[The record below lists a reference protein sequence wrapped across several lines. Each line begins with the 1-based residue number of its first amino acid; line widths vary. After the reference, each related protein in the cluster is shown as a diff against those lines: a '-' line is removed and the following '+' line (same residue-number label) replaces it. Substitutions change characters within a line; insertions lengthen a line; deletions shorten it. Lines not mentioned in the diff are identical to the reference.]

1 MYNVQCTIYN
11 VQCTM
16 YNVQYTM
23 YNVQC
28 TMYTHFRAQHSFHS
42 SHSNDDCNEKKNATR
57 WSLLS
62 IVSTSTTVTLK
73 TAPWLLQSKQRKEEQ
88 FRKSFGG
95 VKLKWY
101 CPGIST
107 CPLGCEG
114 TRSTSCGTT
123 SSSGSLW
130 RVGLQRIQLFCLQAL
145 DTDPGLSRTK
155 VDISCED
162 QDSNFN
168 IVRFY

>member
-1 MYNVQCTIYN
+1 
-11 VQCTM
+11 M

-42 SHSNDDCNEKKNATR
+42 SHSNDDCIEETNATR

-95 VKLKWY
+95 GKLKWN

-130 RVGLQRIQLFCLQAL
+130 QVGFQFQYCEILLGSASWSM
-145 DTDPGLSRTK
+145 DTISNWLSRRNRPHSGSHRTQL
-155 VDISCED
+155 
-162 QDSNFN
+162 QDLHDDEKA
-168 IVRFY
+168 